1 MKVLFLTRYDRLGA
15 SSRLRAFQ
23 YLPYFQ
29 SLGWQVDPV
38 PFFSEAYLRNLYAAQ
53 STWKEVLLAYTRRF
67 KVLLRAGRYDLV
79 WIEKEVLP
87 FFPAVAERLLKG
99 LRIPYMVDYDDAL
112 FHQYDLHSL
121 WPVRAVLGRKIDAV
135 MRHASLVVAGNQY
148 LAERA
153 RNAGARRVEIV
164 PTVIDLDRYATPV
177 PRSETAD
184 RPLVVGWIGTPK
196 TSRYLHPLKSVFAF
210 LQSRFNVR
218 FAAVGASRE
227 SLGDLPVEPW
237 PWTEATEVDSISRFD
252 IGIMPLDDSPWERG
266 KCGYKL
272 IQYMA
277 CGLPVVASPV
287 GVNCE
292 IVESRWNGLLASSAT
307 QWQENL
313 AALLQNP
320 QLRAQMGK
328 KGREKVESMYCLQVQ
343 APHLKA
349 LIQQLTRNNR

>member
-1 MKVLFLTRYDRLGA
+1 MKILLLTRYDRMGA
-15 SSRLRAFQ
+15 SSRLRALQ

-38 PFFSEAYLRNLYAAQ
+38 PFFSQAYLRNLYAAQ
-53 STWKEVLLAYTRRF
+53 SVWREVLLAYLRRF
-67 KVLLRAGRYDLV
+67 KALTKAGGYDLV

-87 FFPAVAERLLKG
+87 FFPAVAERLLSA

-112 FHQYDLHSL
+112 FHQYDMHRL

-135 MRHASLVVAGNQY
+135 MRHASLVVAGNEY
-148 LAERA
+148 LAARA

-164 PTVIDLDRYATPV
+164 PTVIDLDRYQV
-177 PRSETAD
+177 RDPRSETTGK
-184 RPLVVGWIGTPK
+184 PLVVGWIGTPK
-196 TSRYLHPLKSVFAF
+196 TSRYLHPLKPVFAF

-218 FAAVGASRE
+218 FVAVGASRE

-237 PWTEATEVDSISRFD
+237 PWSETTEVESISRFN

-277 CGLPVVASPV
+277 CGIPVVASPV
-287 GVNCE
+287 GVNSE
-292 IVESRWNGLLASSAT
+292 IVEPGANGWLAEGSA
-307 QWQENL
+307 QWQESL
-313 AALLQNP
+313 ASLLIDMQSR
-320 QLRAQMGK
+320 LKMGK
-328 KGREKVESMYCLQVQ
+328 NGRKIVESWYCLQIQ
-343 APHLKA
+343 APRLKR
-349 LIQQLTRNNR
+349 LHQQVARINR

>member
-1 MKVLFLTRYDRLGA
+1 MKILLLTRYDRLGA
-15 SSRLRAFQ
+15 SSRLRSIQ

-29 SLGWQVDPV
+29 SLGWQADPV
-38 PFFSEAYLRNLYAAQ
+38 PFFSQAYLHNLYAGQ
-53 STWKEVLLAYTRRF
+53 STWQQVLIAYLRRF

-87 FFPAVAERLLKG
+87 FFPAVVEHLLKA
-99 LRIPYMVDYDDAL
+99 LHIPFLVDYDDAL
-112 FHQYDLHSL
+112 FHRYDLHRL

-135 MRHASLVVAGNQY
+135 MRHASLVVAGNEY

-164 PTVIDLDRYATPV
+164 PTVIDLDRYPAPA
-177 PRSETAD
+177 PQGETTD

-196 TSRYLHPLKSVFAF
+196 TSRYLQPLKPVFAS

-218 FAAVGASRE
+218 FVAVGASRE

-237 PWTEATEVDSISRFD
+237 PWTEATEVESLNQFD

-287 GVNCE
+287 GVNE
-292 IVESRWNGLLASSAT
+292 QIVVHGSNGFLADTSAEWAEALET
-307 QWQENL
+307 LCTAANL
-313 AALLQNP
+313 RQKLG
-320 QLRAQMGK
+320 RA
-328 KGREKVESMYCLQVQ
+328 GRDKVEQAYCLQVTG
-343 APHLKA
+343 PRLGRILKEV
-349 LIQQLTRNNR
+349 I